1 MEAKNN
7 LVCTKQSVD
16 NLVKIVE
23 MSLRMAS
30 PLLIEDIQETL
41 DPVLEPLLLK
51 QFNIQGKR
59 KMVKIGD
66 SGEIEVDPAFKLFF
80 VSKLSNPHFLP
91 EIFIRFFSLF
101 SHFLQGDSHKFYSHW
116 GRTRR
121 AIANWG
127 RKARNAW
134 RRTDEAAAG
143 AWNSHE

>member
-101 SHFLQGDSHKFYSHW
+101 SHFLQGDSHKFYSH
-116 GRTRR
+116 
-121 AIANWG
+121 
-127 RKARNAW
+127 
-134 RRTDEAAAG
+134 
-143 AWNSHE
+143 

>member
-91 EIFIRFFSLF
+91 EIFRGFFLCSLTF
-101 SHFLQGDSHKFYSHW
+101 CRVTVINFTVTEEGLEGNCSEFV
-116 GRTRR
+116 
-121 AIANWG
+121 
-127 RKARNAW
+127 ARNAL
-134 RRTDEAAAG
+134 DEAAACLK
-143 AWNSHE
+143 